1 MKVNIVYQ
9 DIERSTYSFQVD
21 NMTFYFSSLFNLER
35 FRRKYLDY
43 IKNEERKVINKYH
56 YAINMKNYLLVC
68 FYMMI
73 EKRGFKVLVDDE
85 QLEKDHFSYETSFLI
100 YNEL

>member
-1 MKVNIVYQ
+1 MNIVYQ

-21 NMTFYFSSLFNLER
+21 NIMFYFSSLFNLER
-35 FRRKYLDY
+35 FKRKYLDY
-43 IKNEERKVINKYH
+43 IESEERKIINKYH
-56 YAINMKNYLLVC
+56 YSIDMKNYLLVC

-73 EKRGFKVLVDDE
+73 EKRGFKVLVDDTK
-85 QLEKDHFSYETSFLI
+85 LVKDHFNLETNFLI

>member
-9 DIERSTYSFQVD
+9 DIERSKYSYRVG
-21 NMTFYFSSLFNLER
+21 NLTFYFSSLFNLER
-35 FRRKYLDY
+35 YERKYLDY
-43 IKNEERKVINKYH
+43 IKSEERKIVNKYH
-56 YAINMKNYLLVC
+56 YEIDMKNYLLIC

-85 QLEKDHFSYETSFLI
+85 EIKKDKFNFETTFRI

>member
-1 MKVNIVYQ
+1 MNIVYQ
-9 DIERSTYSFQVD
+9 DIERSKYSFQVD
-21 NMTFYFSSLFNLER
+21 NMMFYFSSLFNLER
-35 FRRKYLDY
+35 FKRKYLDY

-56 YAINMKNYLLVC
+56 YSINMKNYLLIC

-73 EKRGFKVLVDDE
+73 EKRGFKVVVDDVK
-85 QLEKDHFSYETSFLI
+85 LEKDKFNLETSFLI

>member
-9 DIERSTYSFQVD
+9 DIERSKYSCRIG
-21 NMTFYFSSLFNLER
+21 NLTFYFSSLFNKER
-35 FRRKYLDY
+35 YERKYLDY
-43 IKNEERKVINKYH
+43 IKSEERKIVNKYH
-56 YAINMKNYLLVC
+56 YEIDMKNYLLIC

-73 EKRGFKVLVDDE
+73 EKRGFKVLVDGVE
-85 QLEKDHFSYETSFLI
+85 IKKDRFNFETTFLI